1 VDRRRGAFNFLEAFL
16 AVEHRNSPRRPVTL
30 YTMLNYP
37 SLGLV
42 RGCIRDIGMSGMFVD
57 IGRIQLPVN
66 ATLEISLMFG
76 PSSLKAPMQVEAIV
90 VRCAEKGVG
99 LMFDELDS
107 EMRYALSHIVFGASN
122 VHDSNDCTDIL
133 H

>member
-1 VDRRRGAFNFLEAFL
+1 MDL
-16 AVEHRNSPRRPVTL
+16 RNSPRRQVELNT
-30 YTMLNYP
+30 TLNYR

-42 RGCIRDIGMSGMFVD
+42 QGRIRDIGMGGMFVD

-66 ATLEISLMFG
+66 AVLEVSLMIE
-76 PSSLKAPMQVEAIV
+76 SAKMVVPMTVEAMV

-99 LMFDELDS
+99 LMFDELDG
-107 EMRYALSHIVFGASN
+107 EVHKALTQLVFGSS
-122 VHDSNDCTDIL
+122 DTIGDKGGSLFL